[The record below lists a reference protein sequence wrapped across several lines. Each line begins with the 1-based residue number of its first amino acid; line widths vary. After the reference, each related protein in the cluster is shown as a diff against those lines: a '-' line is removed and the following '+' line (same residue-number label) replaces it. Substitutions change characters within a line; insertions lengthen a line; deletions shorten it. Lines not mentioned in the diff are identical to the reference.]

1 MVSGVALGGRLLMSR
16 KRQSNVP
23 GGRPV
28 RMNLRLSDAEYSAL
42 RLAAAELSVT
52 VPRYLKESALSATR
66 GETLTERKA
75 LLQNLFE
82 MQRQLAAIGNNLNQL
97 TRTFHAEGTVGADLA
112 TTLDAVRQSVA
123 TVNDTLESLALDGEV
138 A

>member
-1 MVSGVALGGRLLMSR
+1 MSR

-23 GGRPV
+23 GDRPV
-28 RMNLRLSDAEYSAL
+28 RLNLRLSDAEFSAL
-42 RLAAAELSVT
+42 KVAATELSVT
-52 VPRYLKESALSATR
+52 VPRYLKESSLAASR

-75 LLQNLFE
+75 LLQHLFE
-82 MQRQLAAIGNNLNQL
+82 LQRQLAAVGNNLNQI
-97 TRTFHAEGTVGADLA
+97 TRDFHTEGTVRTDLA
-112 TTLDAVRQSVA
+112 MTLDAVRQSIA

>member
-1 MVSGVALGGRLLMSR
+1 MSR

-28 RMNLRLSDAEYSAL
+28 RLNLRLSDAEFSAL
-42 RLAAAELSVT
+42 KVAATELSVT
-52 VPRYLKESALSATR
+52 VPRYLKESALAASR

-75 LLQNLFE
+75 LLQHLFE
-82 MQRQLAAIGNNLNQL
+82 LQRQLAAVGNNLNQI
-97 TRTFHAEGTVGADLA
+97 TRDFHTEGTVRTDLA
-112 TTLDAVRQSVA
+112 MTLDAVRQSIA
-123 TVNDTLESLALDGEV
+123 AVNDTLESLALDGEV